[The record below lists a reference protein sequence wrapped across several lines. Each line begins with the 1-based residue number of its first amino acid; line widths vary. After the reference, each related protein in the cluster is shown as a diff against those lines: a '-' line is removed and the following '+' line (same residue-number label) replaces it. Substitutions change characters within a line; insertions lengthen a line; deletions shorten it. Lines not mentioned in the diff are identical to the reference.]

1 MKNII
6 LITIFSFAT
15 SIIFG
20 QNQKLSAYSD
30 NKPSATYKMG
40 RISVA
45 VWEKQ
50 KEGKYGPYTE
60 KTLKL

>member
-40 RISVA
+40 GISVA
-45 VWEKQ
+45 V
-50 KEGKYGPYTE
+50 
-60 KTLKL
+60 